1 MDIPNEENRVEEGE
15 EDDNLE
21 EGNDENQESN
31 FDGWQNGPEETPENL
46 RNEENEEYK
55 PVNNGYD
62 SPLSSL
68 IIREKIESVLHFSS
82 LPLVEDGTLECLL
95 YQSWRTNYDSSM
107 SPSLPAD
114 FFSVEHIQR
123 RERLAYLS
131 QIVGLS
137 RLPELYNPGAHIL
150 QNLIDLVESAVP
162 SIKPKWMPLEGE
174 NIMSDTDSLASVDQA
189 GLQAMTPPNDNF
201 RNNFR
206 SPPFSPPQFP
216 NYLPVPSEH
225 SVSSHLAQFD
235 LNSSLSGT
243 PPVTPT
249 SHLPPGNLPS
259 DLQNVKPSSSV
270 MKFCDS

>member
-1 MDIPNEENRVEEGE
+1 MLFTTWFTGHNMDVPNEEKRIEEG

-21 EGNDENQESN
+21 GDNDENQESN
-31 FDGWQNGPEETPENL
+31 FDGWQSGPEETPEDE
-46 RNEENEEYK
+46 RNTENEEYK

-62 SPLSSL
+62 SPLSPL

-137 RLPELYNPGAHIL
+137 RL
-150 QNLIDLVESAVP
+150 S
-162 SIKPKWMPLEGE
+162 
-174 NIMSDTDSLASVDQA
+174 
-189 GLQAMTPPNDNF
+189 
-201 RNNFR
+201 
-206 SPPFSPPQFP
+206 
-216 NYLPVPSEH
+216 
-225 SVSSHLAQFD
+225 
-235 LNSSLSGT
+235 
-243 PPVTPT
+243 
-249 SHLPPGNLPS
+249 
-259 DLQNVKPSSSV
+259 
-270 MKFCDS
+270 